1 MQKYENDW
9 RNVLCDNIRDAGT
22 QTQYFESFM

>member
-9 RNVLCDNIRDAGT
+9 RNVLYNNIRDAGT
-22 QTQYFESFM
+22 QTKYFESFM